1 MASNTPL
8 LLCYDIR
15 DPKRLQRVH
24 NCVKKVG
31 LALQYSVFYLEMN
44 NADVTQ
50 LLNRLSKIIDG
61 SRDDIR
67 VYAISRFEDIA
78 LLGASLLADGI
89 QVFTDG
95 EPILKK
101 SS

>member
-1 MASNTPL
+1 MSTNTPL

-31 LALQYSVFYLEMN
+31 LAMQYSVFYLEMS
-44 NADVTQ
+44 NADLTQ
-50 LLNRLSKIIDG
+50 LLNRLLTIIDS

-67 VYAISRFEDIA
+67 VYAISRFEDIT
-78 LLGASLLADGI
+78 LMGASMLADGV
-89 QVFTDG
+89 QLFVDG
-95 EPILKK
+95 KPILTKK
-101 SS
+101 

>member
-1 MASNTPL
+1 MATNTPL

-31 LALQYSVFYLEMN
+31 LAMQYSVFYLEMS
-44 NADVTQ
+44 NADLTQ
-50 LLNRLSKIIDG
+50 LLNRLLTIIDS

-67 VYAISRFEDIA
+67 VYAISRFEDIT
-78 LLGASLLADGI
+78 LMGASMLADGV
-89 QVFTDG
+89 QLFVDG
-95 EPILKK
+95 KPILTKK
-101 SS
+101 

>member
-1 MASNTPL
+1 MNKHTPL

-15 DPKRLQRVH
+15 DSKRLQRVH

-31 LALQYSVFYLEMN
+31 LALQYSVFYLEMS

-50 LLNRLSKIIDG
+50 LLNRLSNIIDD

-67 VYAISRFEDIA
+67 LYAISRFEDIA
-78 LLGASLLADGI
+78 LLGASLLADGV
-89 QVFTDG
+89 QVFTHG
-95 EPILKK
+95 QPILKK
-101 SS
+101 SP

>member
-1 MASNTPL
+1 MNKHTPL

-15 DPKRLQRVH
+15 DSKRLKRVH

-31 LALQYSVFYLEMN
+31 LALQYSVFYLEMS

-50 LLNRLSKIIDG
+50 LLNRLSNIIDD

-67 VYAISRFEDIA
+67 LYAISRFEDIA
-78 LLGASLLADGI
+78 LLGASLLADGV
-89 QVFTDG
+89 QVFTHG
-95 EPILKK
+95 QPILKK
-101 SS
+101 SP

>member
-1 MASNTPL
+1 MSTNTPL

-31 LALQYSVFYLEMN
+31 LAMQYSVFYLEMS
-44 NADVTQ
+44 NADLTQ
-50 LLNRLSKIIDG
+50 LLNRLLTIIDS

-67 VYAISRFEDIA
+67 VYAISRFEDIT
-78 LLGASLLADGI
+78 LMGASLLADGV
-89 QVFTDG
+89 QLFVDG
-95 EPILKK
+95 KPILTKK
-101 SS
+101 

>member
-1 MASNTPL
+1 MATNTPL

-31 LALQYSVFYLEMN
+31 LAMQYSVFYLVMS
-44 NADVTQ
+44 NADLTQ
-50 LLNRLSKIIDG
+50 LLNRLLTIIDS

-67 VYAISRFEDIA
+67 VYAISRFEDIT
-78 LLGASLLADGI
+78 LMGASMLADGV
-89 QVFTDG
+89 QLFVDG
-95 EPILKK
+95 KPILTKK
-101 SS
+101 

>member
-1 MASNTPL
+1 MNNHTPL

-31 LALQYSVFYLEMN
+31 LALQYSVFYLEMS

-50 LLNRLSKIIDG
+50 LLNKLSTIIDA

-67 VYAISRFEDIA
+67 TYAISRFEDIT

-89 QVFTDG
+89 QMFTHG

>member
-1 MASNTPL
+1 MNKHTPL

-15 DPKRLQRVH
+15 DSKRLKRVH

-31 LALQYSVFYLEMN
+31 LALQYSVFYLEMS

-50 LLNRLSKIIDG
+50 LLNRLSNIIDD

-67 VYAISRFEDIA
+67 LYAISRFEDIA
-78 LLGASLLADGI
+78 LLGASLLADGV
-89 QVFTDG
+89 QVFTHG
-95 EPILKK
+95 QPILKK